1 MYMRITVIGS
11 TSPTGLEVL
20 RNGIARGDELVAFTR
35 RPNVLKSF
43 QGITKIVTGDGIHLS
58 DLQHAINGSEGVI
71 AIVGGKA
78 NVAAVI
84 QNVIQAMQEAKVRRL
99 VFVSSYLL
107 EAKRPWPTV
116 LVARWI
122 FRRDL
127 AELREAENVIRSC
140 GLNWT
145 IYRPTQLND
154 KPATGRWRIQ
164 ERGND
169 FKSGPY
175 QISRADLAAALL
187 DAVTKDAYDRGIYSV
202 TWGK

>member
-1 MYMRITVIGS
+1 MRITVIGS

-20 RNGIARGDELVAFTR
+20 RNGIARGYELVAFTR
-35 RPNVLKSF
+35 RPSLLSTNP
-43 QGITKIVTGDGIHLS
+43 GINQIVTGDGVHLS
-58 DLQHAINGSEGVI
+58 DLQQAISGSDGVI

-78 NVAAVI
+78 NVAKVMRNI
-84 QNVIQAMQEAKVRRL
+84 IKAMEAAEVGRL

-116 LVARWI
+116 PVARWI

-127 AELREAENVIRSC
+127 EQLNEAEHVIRNCS
-140 GLNWT
+140 LNWT

-169 FKSGPY
+169 FTTGPY
-175 QISRADLAAALL
+175 QICRADLADALVE
-187 DAVTKDAYDRGIYSV
+187 AVTQDTNDRGIYSV

>member
-1 MYMRITVIGS
+1 MRITVIGS

-20 RNGIARGDELVAFTR
+20 RHGIARGDELVAFTR
-35 RPNVLKSF
+35 RPSVLESY
-43 QGITKIVTGDGIHLS
+43 QGIKKVVSGDGIHES
-58 DLQHAINGSEGVI
+58 DLIPAITGSHGVI

-78 NVAAVI
+78 NVAKVMRNI
-84 QNVIQAMQEAKVRRL
+84 IKAMEVAEVGRL

-116 LVARWI
+116 PVARWI

-127 AELREAENVIRSC
+127 EQLNEAEHVIRNCS
-140 GLNWT
+140 LNWT

-169 FKSGPY
+169 FTTGPY
-175 QISRADLAAALL
+175 QICRADLADALVE
-187 DAVTKDAYDRGIYSV
+187 AVTQDTNDRGIYSV

>member
-1 MYMRITVIGS
+1 MRITVIGS

-20 RNGIARGDELVAFTR
+20 RNGIARGYELVAFTR
-35 RPNVLKSF
+35 RPSLLSTNP
-43 QGITKIVTGDGIHLS
+43 GINQIVTGDGVHLS
-58 DLQHAINGSEGVI
+58 DLQQAISGSDGVI

-78 NVAAVI
+78 NVAKVMRNI
-84 QNVIQAMQEAKVRRL
+84 IKAMEVAEVGRL

-116 LVARWI
+116 PVARWI
-122 FRRDL
+122 FRREMGQL
-127 AELREAENVIRSC
+127 NEAEHVIRNCS
-140 GLNWT
+140 LNWT

-169 FKSGPY
+169 FTTGPY
-175 QISRADLAAALL
+175 QICRADLAAALVE
-187 DAVTKDAYDRGIYSV
+187 AVTQDTNDRGIYSV

>member
-1 MYMRITVIGS
+1 MRITVIGS

-20 RNGIARGDELVAFTR
+20 TNGIARGDDLVAFTR
-35 RPNVLKSF
+35 RPSVLKSF
-43 QGITKIVTGDGIHLS
+43 QGITKIVTGDGIHKS
-58 DLQHAINGSEGVI
+58 DLQPAITGSDGVI

-84 QNVIQAMQEAKVRRL
+84 QNVIQAMYEAKVRRL

-116 LVARWI
+116 PVARWI
-122 FRRDL
+122 FRREL
-127 AELREAENVIRSC
+127 AQLNEAEHVIRNCS
-140 GLNWT
+140 LNWT

-154 KPATGRWRIQ
+154 KPATSHWRIQ

-169 FKSGPY
+169 FTSSPY
-175 QISRADLAAALL
+175 QICRADLAAALL
-187 DAVTKDAYDRGIYSV
+187 DAVTKDVNNRGIYNV